1 MTDPWRESSDL
12 FWKNPE
18 DSNIFLL
25 DPALER
31 EYERSQGLQD
41 ANKKEDRELAR
52 WVDKIKQMPKV
63 RLDRVRMIKD
73 QVDAGTYVTDDKWS
87 SACSRLREELL

>member
-25 DPALER
+25 DPAMER
-31 EYERSQGLQD
+31 EYERSQG
-41 ANKKEDRELAR
+41 AVEAEEDQELAR

-63 RLDRVRMIKD
+63 RLDRVRLIKD
-73 QVDAGTYVTDDKWS
+73 QIDAGTYITDEKWS
-87 SACSRLREELL
+87 SACSRLREDLL